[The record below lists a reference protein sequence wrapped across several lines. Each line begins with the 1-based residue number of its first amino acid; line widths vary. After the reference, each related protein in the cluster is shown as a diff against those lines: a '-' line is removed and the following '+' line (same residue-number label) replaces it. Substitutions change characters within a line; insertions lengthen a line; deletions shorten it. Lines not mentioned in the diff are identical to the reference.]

1 MIPVHQNEIRMD
13 KGDKSASLTLAFSEQ
28 QWITVGIVIAQR
40 LRVPDCHP
48 VEKEN
53 LLPVALRLQQT
64 INRIWRDSWPA
75 ESWSQ
80 GLPIVNFAA
89 QENDQLDE
97 EYLYGNSWN

>member
-1 MIPVHQNEIRMD
+1 MTPEQQNMTRID
-13 KGDKSASLTLAFSEQ
+13 KGDKSASLTLTFSEQ
-28 QWITVGIVIAQR
+28 QWITVGIVIGQR
-40 LRVPDCHP
+40 LRAPDCHP

-53 LLPVALRLQQT
+53 LLPVALRLQQI

-80 GLPIVNFAA
+80 GLPVVNFAGQ
-89 QENDQLDE
+89 QEVDE